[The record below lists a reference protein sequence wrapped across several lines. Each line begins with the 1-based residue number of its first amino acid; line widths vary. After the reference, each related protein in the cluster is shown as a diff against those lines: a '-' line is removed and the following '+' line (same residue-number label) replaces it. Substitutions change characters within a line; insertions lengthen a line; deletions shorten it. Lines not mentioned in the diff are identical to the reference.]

1 MGVLVKACGIVA
13 VFGALN
19 WVALSMAGK
28 DTITMAFGPGRTTGG
43 DALMA
48 IVGLSALFMLVQVF
62 KPAKARK
69 K

>member
-1 MGVLVKACGIVA
+1 MGVLAKFCGIIA

-28 DTITMAFGPGRTTGG
+28 DALTMTFGPDRMMTN
-43 DALMA
+43 ALLA
-48 IVGLSALFMLVQVF
+48 IVGLASLLLLIHVI
-62 KPAKARK
+62 KPAKSK